1 MRRAVLVNEARTTGT
16 SVRGPHRRSASTLK
30 GSPGGVH
37 DGRRGAQR
45 CLGVFDLAVDV
56 VGRLFLDAGDM
67 NYAQR
72 DITADCLVDRP
83 SNRIGGGL
91 RAVHADDHC
100 GG

>member
-1 MRRAVLVNEARTTGT
+1 MTRDTQRVLLLFEPPTPEEMDRESTALTESDPLIAFDTAWART
-16 SVRGPHRRSASTLK
+16 
-30 GSPGGVH
+30 
-37 DGRRGAQR
+37 
-45 CLGVFDLAVDV
+45 VFDLALDV

-83 SNRIGGGL
+83 LNRIGGSL